1 MTYMTFIEPAVP
13 APPPKKPPRLAVV
26 ENLYHQ
32 AGEDQPTS
40 LVTRYSR
47 PLTTPDEVY
56 RRRVD
61 VTTDWQPLP
70 DSWVETPSCLVI
82 QHLGE
87 SGDPATGARV
97 ELGVAVSVDGRGFVA
112 SVAAL
117 RPGESLRFEPA
128 AVRSVRL
135 RRPPHPIPVRVLVL
149 MVPN

>member
-1 MTYMTFIEPAVP
+1 MTFAEPA
-13 APPPKKPPRLAVV
+13 APTASPKKPPRLAVV

-32 AGEDQPTS
+32 AGDDQPTS

-61 VTTDWQPLP
+61 VTTEWQPLP
-70 DSWVETPSCLVI
+70 DSWVAAPSCLVI
-82 QHLGE
+82 QHLGDAAPVSPGQTVE
-87 SGDPATGARV
+87 VGA
-97 ELGVAVSVDGRGFVA
+97 AVSVGGDGYVA
-112 SVAAL
+112 TFAVL

-149 MVPN
+149 LVPN